1 MYPNF
6 MEHPTSRSGSSEGG
20 HLRRASRASG
30 SEGQQPLDTFC
41 PEAIIRASEFTFSN
55 RLSLNLL
62 KPCQSLASPKSGS
75 THTAR
80 LRRALR

>member
-20 HLRRASRASG
+20 HLRRAFRASG

-55 RLSLNLL
+55 RLSLI
-62 KPCQSLASPKSGS
+62 PPKTVPVLGLPEEWLYPYG
-75 THTAR
+75 AF
-80 LRRALR
+80 A